1 MSQEDIMKHIAL
13 ERKLRARVR
22 KRRLAEGALAAV
34 FLVILIVFAVL
45 YEQSR
50 TVEEIGLGFIQ
61 YPLVTYDTRF
71 LWGILV
77 GAVGLCLVG
86 TWLLADLVFSRIN
99 SLTVGEDYVTFYRGT
114 LGVDLYVNGEQRD
127 SLMWGHYLETTLS
140 DGTRMTVS
148 LGKWSAHFT
157 FSNGQPSMDIYVTDG
172 SDYFE

>member
-1 MSQEDIMKHIAL
+1 MKHIAL

-22 KRRLAEGALAAV
+22 KRRLAEGALATV

-50 TVEEIGLGFIQ
+50 TVEEISLGFIQ

-77 GAVGLCLVG
+77 GGVGLCLVG

-127 SLMWGHYLETTLS
+127 SIMLGHYLETTLS

-157 FSNGQPSMDIYVTDG
+157 FSSGQPSMDIYVTDG